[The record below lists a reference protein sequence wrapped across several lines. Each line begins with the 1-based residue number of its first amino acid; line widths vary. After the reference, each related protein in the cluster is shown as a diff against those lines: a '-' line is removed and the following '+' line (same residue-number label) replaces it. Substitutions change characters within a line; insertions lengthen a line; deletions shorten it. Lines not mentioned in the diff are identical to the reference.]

1 MNWEHLSSNIDEIIK
16 NKALTDDIARELI
29 SFIDLTTLEGTDNN
43 NVVKQLIDQAKES
56 YIKTGGKGV
65 AAVCVYPNF
74 ASFASKELINTDIK
88 LACVAGGFPSGQSP
102 LHVRIA
108 EVEHAVAHGA
118 QEIDMVISRGAAL
131 SGDIDYVKHEILLH
145 KKACGD
151 AHLKVILETG
161 ELKDPDLIYNVSMIA
176 MENGADFIK
185 TSTGK
190 ISPAATLDAAFIMCY
205 AIREFYALTGKKIG
219 FKPAG
224 GIREPQDAFNYYL
237 IIKNILGIDWLNP
250 TLFRIGAS
258 KLLTNLYQ
266 VLGL

>member
-1 MNWEHLSSNIDEIIK
+1 MNWEHLSANIDEIIK
-16 NKALTDDIARELI
+16 NNVVTNDIARELI

-43 NVVKQLIDQAKES
+43 NVVKQLIDQAKDS
-56 YIKTGGKGV
+56 YNKTNGKGV

-74 ASFASKELINTDIK
+74 AGFASNELKNTNIR
-88 LACVAGGFPSGQSP
+88 LACVAGAFPSGQSP
-102 LHVRIA
+102 LHIRIA

-131 SGDIDYVKHEILLH
+131 SGNLDYVKHEIVLH
-145 KKACGD
+145 KNACGN

-161 ELKDPDLIYNVSMIA
+161 ELKDPELIYNVSMIA

-190 ISPAATLDAAFIMCY
+190 ISPAATLEAAFVMCY
-205 AIREFYALTGKKIG
+205 AIREYYALTGKKIG

-224 GIREPQDAFNYYL
+224 GIREPQEAL
-237 IIKNILGIDWLNP
+237 
-250 TLFRIGAS
+250 
-258 KLLTNLYQ
+258 
-266 VLGL
+266 